1 MEGKLLTT
9 QEVANYFGV
18 KSAVVT
24 QKFCREGLKY
34 IRLSKTDFRY
44 NKKDVEEFEE
54 KLKVTNNVDEYI
66 KLAEYKFGS
75 KRCQMRV

>member
-1 MEGKLLTT
+1 MESKLLTT
-9 QEVANYFGV
+9 QDVANYFGV
-18 KSAVVT
+18 NAAVVT

>member
-9 QEVANYFGV
+9 QDVADYFGV
-18 KSAVVT
+18 NSAVVT

-44 NKKDVEEFEE
+44 NKKDIEEFEE
-54 KLKVTNNVDEYI
+54 KLKVTNKVDDYI
-66 KLAEYKFGS
+66 KMAEYKFNS
-75 KRCQMRV
+75 KRCTLKV